1 MVKAN
6 HALSNSALVDRSDSR
21 TYISVHQI
29 RQRFAKTNFSAN
41 KNLVKFTTKSPYICD
56 RIVVDFYF
64 DNYSNAYSLEM
75 SNFLHMFNFEDS
87 LTHQLRDSV
96 LRVNCEIDLWGS
108 F

>member
-1 MVKAN
+1 M
-6 HALSNSALVDRSDSR
+6 
-21 TYISVHQI
+21 
-29 RQRFAKTNFSAN
+29 
-41 KNLVKFTTKSPYICD
+41 SPYICD

-75 SNFLHMFNFEDS
+75 SNFLHIFNFEDS